1 MKDEISRAIAVCNAS
16 HNKTSSARAYDALLW
31 AVGNNHA
38 GTYTASVLD
47 LLPPVQEVLDHGQ
60 PWSRHAAL
68 EALIDLY
75 GSFEPELD
83 CLIHDGEDLT
93 SLVRQRIASMRA
105 SIEEAASSPGV
116 ASLSAQELLE
126 LIHETAA

>member
-16 HNKTSSARAYDALLW
+16 HDKTSSASAYDALLW

-47 LLPPVQEVLDHGQ
+47 LLPPLHEVLDHGQ
-60 PWSRHAAL
+60 TWSRHAAL

-75 GSFEPELD
+75 GSFEPEPEFA
-83 CLIHDGEDLT
+83 IHDGEDLT
-93 SLVRQRIASMRA
+93 SLVRQRIASMQA
-105 SIEEAASSPGV
+105 SIGAVASSSGV

-126 LIHETAA
+126 LIHDTAA